1 MRGIRWPVAA
11 ILWGGML
18 ACVGESPPLDPPTL
32 EALEGA
38 LADPANT
45 VDIPF
50 HVEATGAL
58 EVDLS
63 GRLSLAGE
71 GMALLEVRGTFGEQP
86 LEARLVSDGTRL
98 WWTGAGEAVPTP
110 PALRE
115 ALALGFTRM
124 GVLHN
129 VARLSAGA
137 APDHAEGGVAE
148 WVTTAPDTAGLAPE
162 PHPDRPSLA
171 RMVVV
176 SGIPTGSFRLAFI
189 PGGSVPAL
197 RRQAVSF
204 PTGVMEVEESYPGAT
219 LDAVLPDS
227 LFRLPSTPP
236 P

>member
-1 MRGIRWPVAA
+1 MRGIRWPVVAV
-11 ILWGGML
+11 LWGMA
-18 ACVGESPPLDPPTL
+18 ACAAEAPDPAPPTL
-32 EALEGA
+32 EALETI
-38 LADPANT
+38 LADPATT

-50 HVEATGAL
+50 QVEATGAM

-63 GRLSLAGE
+63 GRLALAGE
-71 GMALLEVRGTFGEQP
+71 GMALLDVRGTFGEQP
-86 LEARLVSDGTRL
+86 LVARLVSDGSRL
-98 WWTGAGEAVPTP
+98 WWTGAEEAVPTP
-110 PALRE
+110 PGLRE

-162 PHPDRPSLA
+162 PRRDRPSLA
-171 RMVVV
+171 RAVVV
-176 SGIPTGSFRLAFI
+176 SGVPTGSFRLAFL
-189 PGGSVPAL
+189 PDGSVPVE

-204 PTGVMEVEESYPGAT
+204 PTGVMQVEERYPGAS
-219 LDAVLPDS
+219 LDTVLPDS
-227 LFRLPSTPP
+227 LFRLPATPP